1 VAVGVELIKG
11 VLPLAFWGREVGCQV
26 WSRLGKEFIK
36 QVVDHWVLGK
46 VDGIWVV
53 LQTKM
58 TQEVVGVRSWVWGV
72 WGSLSSAGL
81 GRW

>member
-1 VAVGVELIKG
+1 MGIELIKD
-11 VLPLAFWGREVGCQV
+11 VLLLAFCGREVGGQV
-26 WSRLGKEFIK
+26 WSRLGGEFVK
-36 QVVDHWVLGK
+36 LVVDHWVLGK